1 MLLFGL
7 RRIEL
12 RMEPL
17 DMAATVAAVLTRLR
31 PSLQEAVAEV
41 ILPISWP
48 VALGYPAW
56 VEEVWMNYISNALKY
71 GGHPPRMEL
80 GATIE
85 GERVRF
91 WIQDNGPGLMA
102 EEQSRLFQPFERL
115 GTQRATGHGLGLSIV
130 RRIVEKM
137 GGEVGVE
144 CSGIP
149 GDGCVFSFTLPLAPA
164 A

>member
-1 MLLFGL
+1 
-7 RRIEL
+7 
-12 RMEPL
+12 
-17 DMAATVAAVLTRLR
+17 
-31 PSLQEAVAEV
+31 
-41 ILPISWP
+41 
-48 VALGYPAW
+48 
-56 VEEVWMNYISNALKY
+56 
-71 GGHPPRMEL
+71 MEL
-80 GATIE
+80 GATME

-91 WIQDNGPGLMA
+91 WIHDNGPGLTA

-137 GGEVGVE
+137 GGEVRVE

-149 GDGCVFSFTLPLAPA
+149 GEGCIFSFTLPLAPA